1 MSIHPL
7 VDSQKKWSLKWRMS
21 LMLTAL
27 FVAMFMVASM
37 AYVVSARYEVGR
49 ESQAVAKL
57 AEAMLGIV
65 PQSNEIPRVPIQA
78 LHQLDHARHIRAERP
93 GEVNHSAQP
102 YPSWFADLFE
112 EGNNHWSRTIMV
124 TDGGIPLYQT
134 VLYSTPADELAE
146 KWDDVIHL
154 ASFSGALLLMLN
166 LGAWA
171 IVYWQLY
178 PLKALS
184 RALESLGSGE
194 RDVKVRLSNVDE
206 VAAVQS
212 GFNQMAESLQ
222 EASDGNRKL
231 TREILRVQ
239 EEERK
244 AIARELHDE
253 FAQQL
258 TAIDAESAALKYWV
272 IEKPSALESVNSIR
286 EAAHT
291 LMRMVRG
298 RLEQLRPEMLDEF
311 GVISAIEELCDH
323 FAQSHPQLNLSVDL
337 PSELLVS
344 DELSIALF
352 RILQES
358 LTNIARHA
366 EATQVDV
373 GIYLRAEGEQRFLDL
388 TVADDGKGVHQN
400 AKRRQGFGLLGMSER
415 VESLGGIF
423 KLAEGI
429 DGRGVAVSVTLPLM
443 AKLVNAG

>member
-1 MSIHPL
+1 M
-7 VDSQKKWSLKWRMS
+7 KWRLS
-21 LMLTAL
+21 LLLTSL
-27 FVAMFMVASM
+27 FVGVFLIALM

-49 ESQAVAKL
+49 ESQAVARL

-65 PQSNEIPRVPIQA
+65 PQSHEIPKVPMQA
-78 LHQLDHARHIRAERP
+78 LRQLDHARHIRALRA
-93 GEVNHSAQP
+93 GEVDRSEHP
-102 YPSWFADLFE
+102 YPAWFAHLFE

-124 TDGGIPLYQT
+124 TEGGIPLYQT

-146 KWDDVIHL
+146 KWDDVMHL
-154 ASFSGALLLMLN
+154 VSFSGALLLILN

-184 RALESLGSGE
+184 RALESLGSGQ
-194 RDVKVRLSNVDE
+194 RDVKVRLSNVEE

-212 GFNQMAESLQ
+212 GFNIMAEALQ

-258 TAIDAESAALKYWV
+258 TAIDAESAALKYLV
-272 IEKPSALESVNSIR
+272 QDKPSAIASVNSIR
-286 EAAHT
+286 EASQT

-323 FAQSHPQLNLSVDL
+323 FAQSQPKLNLSVDL
-337 PSELLVS
+337 PSELSMS

-358 LTNIARHA
+358 LTNITRHA
-366 EATQVDV
+366 NATQVDV
-373 GIYLRAEGEQRFLDL
+373 GIYVRNEGEHRHLDL
-388 TVADDGKGVHQN
+388 TVADDGKGVNLESEH
-400 AKRRQGFGLLGMSER
+400 RRGFGLLGMSER
-415 VESLGGIF
+415 VESLGGNF

-429 DGRGVAVSVTLPLM
+429 DGRGVAVSVTLPLTP
-443 AKLVNAG
+443 KQVNA

>member
-1 MSIHPL
+1 MRAARTG
-7 VDSQKKWSLKWRMS
+7 WSLKWRLS
-21 LMLTAL
+21 LLLTSL
-27 FVAMFMVASM
+27 FVCVFAMALT
-37 AYVVSARYEVGR
+37 AYVVSARYEIGR

-65 PQSNEIPRVPIQA
+65 PQSHEIPKVPIQA
-78 LHQLDHARHIRAERP
+78 LRQLDHARHIRALRL
-93 GEVNHSAQP
+93 GEADHSQPP
-102 YPSWFADLFE
+102 YPAWFQNLFE
-112 EGNNHWSRTIMV
+112 DGNNHWSRTIMV

-134 VLYSTPADELAE
+134 VLYSTPSDELAE
-146 KWDDVIHL
+146 KWNDVIHL
-154 ASFSGALLLMLN
+154 VSFAGLLLLILN

-184 RALESLGSGE
+184 RALESLGSGD
-194 RDVKVRLSNVDE
+194 RDVKVKLSNVGE
-206 VAAVQS
+206 LAIVQL
-212 GFNQMAESLQ
+212 GFNHMAEALQ

-231 TREILRVQ
+231 TRELLRVQ

-258 TAIDAESAALKYWV
+258 TAIDAESAALKYLAQD
-272 IEKPSALESVNSIR
+272 KPSALESVNSIR

-323 FAQSHPQLNLSVDL
+323 FAQTHPKLNLSVDL
-337 PSELLVS
+337 PSELSMS

-373 GIYLRAEGEQRFLDL
+373 GIYLRAEGEQRYLDL

-400 AKRRQGFGLLGMSER
+400 AARRQGFGLLGIGER
-415 VESLGGIF
+415 VESLGGTF

-429 DGRGVAVSVTLPLM
+429 DGRGVAVSVTLPLI
-443 AKLVNAG
+443 AKQVNTG

>member
-1 MSIHPL
+1 
-7 VDSQKKWSLKWRMS
+7 
-21 LMLTAL
+21 LTSL
-27 FVAMFMVASM
+27 FVGVFLIALM

-57 AEAMLGIV
+57 AESMLGIV
-65 PQSNEIPRVPIQA
+65 PQSNEIPKVPIQA
-78 LHQLDHARHIRAERP
+78 LRKLDHARHIRALRI
-93 GEVNHSAQP
+93 GEEDRLQPP
-102 YPSWFADLFE
+102 YPAWFAHLFE

-134 VLYSTPADELAE
+134 VLYSTPTDELAE

-154 ASFSGALLLMLN
+154 ISFAGVLLLILN

-194 RDVKVRLSNVDE
+194 RDVKVNLSNVEE
-206 VAAVQS
+206 VAVVQR
-212 GFNQMAESLQ
+212 GFNEMAVALQ
-222 EASDGNRKL
+222 EASDGNRRL
-231 TREILRVQ
+231 TRELLRVQ
-239 EEERK
+239 EEERR

-258 TAIDAESAALKYWV
+258 TAIDAEAAALKYV
-272 IEKPSALESVNSIR
+272 AVDQPAAIESLQSIR
-286 EAAHT
+286 T
-291 LMRMVRG
+291 GSQNLMKMVRG
-298 RLEQLRPEMLDEF
+298 RLEQLRPEVLDEF
-311 GVISAIEELCDH
+311 GIVSAIEDLCNQFEHNYPEL
-323 FAQSHPQLNLSVDL
+323 SLSVDL
-337 PSELLVS
+337 PSELSMS

-366 EATQVDV
+366 EASRVDV
-373 GIYLRAEGEQRFLDL
+373 GIYLRSEDFERYLDV
-388 TVADDGKGVHQN
+388 TVADDGKGGAVTKERN
-400 AKRRQGFGLLGMSER
+400 RGFGLLGMRER
-415 VESLGGIF
+415 VESLGGEF

-429 DGRGVAVSVTLPLM
+429 DGRGMAVSVTLPLK
-443 AKLVNAG
+443 AKQVSV